1 MLEFEN
7 LVPRQIIINGSANK
21 GFIVQCGCC
30 TCVFTDKK
38 EMVNA
43 ILDYINEPGKIEK
56 EYNNS
61 MKVPTGIGMTG
72 MAMSEDCCDQ
82 SAAPAGAGN
91 RLRGRGTGNINP
103 CSEAEMTERRR

>member
-7 LVPRQIIINGSANK
+7 LVPRQITINGSANK

-43 ILDYINEPGKIEK
+43 ILDYINDPGKIEK

-61 MKVPTGIGMTG
+61 KKVPMGIGM
-72 MAMSEDCCDQ
+72 AEDQCGEAVC
-82 SAAPAGAGN
+82 APAGTGLTRN
-91 RLRGRGTGNINP
+91 RVRIADLNP
-103 CSEAEMTERRR
+103 CSEQEMTERRR

>member
-7 LVPRQIIINGSANK
+7 LVPRQITINGSANK

-43 ILDYINEPGKIEK
+43 ILDYINDPEKIEK

-61 MKVPTGIGMTG
+61 QKSPRGTGLAI
-72 MAMSEDCCDQ
+72 AEDQCGETVC
-82 SAAPAGAGN
+82 APAGAGLSRN
-91 RLRGRGTGNINP
+91 RVRISDLNP
-103 CSEAEMTERRR
+103 CSEQEMTERRR

>member
-7 LVPRQIIINGSANK
+7 LVPRQIVISGSSNK

-43 ILDYINEPGKIEK
+43 ILDYINDPDKIER

-61 MKVPTGIGMTG
+61 QKTPRGLLAT
-72 MAMSEDCCDQ
+72 AEDCSCEQ
-82 SAAPAGAGN
+82 QGESRNASGSGVGMI
-91 RLRGRGTGNINP
+91 RHGNINP
-103 CSEAEMTERRR
+103 CAEAPMTERRR